1 MLLSIPLLVIVVAA
15 YNILALTGLGAL
27 TTTLLSVPL
36 LSGVTWTL
44 SLQEALVALGLVLLY
59 LEIFKAT
66 RATAQSIVDHLLS
79 MMLFIIALIE
89 FLALR
94 PFGTTTFFLIMLMCL
109 VDVIAGFTVGIQTA
123 RRDFGYDEGLR
134 R

>member
-1 MLLSIPLLVIVVAA
+1 MLLSI
-15 YNILALTGLGAL
+15 
-27 TTTLLSVPL
+27 PL

-66 RATAQSIVDHLLS
+66 RATAPSIVDHRLS

-94 PFGTTTFFLIMLMCL
+94 PFATTTFFLIMLMCL